1 LGDCCT
7 CEEDVGVR
15 YRDLGERFHG
25 EPSPRYPRYL
35 GVEIECGMDGTTERR
50 GDTAPLDRACRTW
63 GAGITD
69 DGSVGV
75 DAYIRSA
82 EIVTAPARGE
92 SFIRQIDDVVG
103 AIRQC
108 GGKVNR
114 SCGLH
119 VHVDARDLTLAHV
132 LTLVRLYERIE
143 RTMYSLVSRSRRT
156 NHFCGPWG
164 DALIKGEVS
173 NPDAPIT
180 VRERDLDVNTYG
192 DERTARSVK
201 SQRSKHGCR
210 YHGFNVNALH
220 CHGTVEFRL
229 HQGTTDPR
237 KIKMWAAV
245 CTMLVEYAA
254 AHTEAE
260 VMALR
265 GTPAEILE
273 KILVGDREVL
283 RWTRA
288 RRRFF
293 DEQDRVRRGLPPR
306 AARARPAAEPEPEEP
321 AAVVEAG
328 EVDNDGVRLGRRA
341 H

>member
-1 LGDCCT
+1 
-7 CEEDVGVR
+7 
-15 YRDLGERFHG
+15 
-25 EPSPRYPRYL
+25 
-35 GVEIECGMDGTTERR
+35 
-50 GDTAPLDRACRTW
+50 
-63 GAGITD
+63 
-69 DGSVGV
+69 
-75 DAYIRSA
+75 
-82 EIVTAPARGE
+82 
-92 SFIRQIDDVVG
+92 
-103 AIRQC
+103 
-108 GGKVNR
+108 
-114 SCGLH
+114 
-119 VHVDARDLTLAHV
+119 
-132 LTLVRLYERIE
+132 
-143 RTMYSLVSRSRRT
+143 
-156 NHFCGPWG
+156 
-164 DALIKGEVS
+164 
-173 NPDAPIT
+173 
-180 VRERDLDVNTYG
+180 VNTYG

-201 SQRSKHGCR
+201 AQRSKHGCR

-245 CTMLVEYAA
+245 CTALVEFAA

-273 KILVGDREVL
+273 KILAGDREVL

-306 AARARPAAEPEPEEP
+306 ATRARPAAEPEPDEP
-321 AAVVEAG
+321 AAAVESG
-328 EVDNDGVRLGRRA
+328 EVDNDGARLGRRA